1 MLLSTV
7 DSQKQNNPQL
17 GYLDSMEHLEAKKRS
32 GVQGLQKRGADS
44 VLGLEGFVP
53 AVVFSGRELSEAPH
67 SSAKSKCV
75 ISFEIVLY
83 PLQPRL

>member
-1 MLLSTV
+1 M
-7 DSQKQNNPQL
+7 Q
-17 GYLDSMEHLEAKKRS
+17 HLEAKKRS

-67 SSAKSKCV
+67 SCAKPKCV
-75 ISFEIVLY
+75 IISFEIFLY
-83 PLQPRL
+83 PL